1 MFPLVGFVK
10 KRGLV
15 LEAPLPETK
24 RKNKN
29 LKKKQGVGKTHF
41 LFGIYVYIYTYIVF
55 LQGKLR
61 MSLEVHFLPRNK
73 DKKRQRSQGR
83 AR

>member
-41 LFGIYVYIYTYIVF
+41 LFGIYVYIYIIYTHIVF

-73 DKKRQRSQGR
+73 DEKRQR
-83 AR
+83 